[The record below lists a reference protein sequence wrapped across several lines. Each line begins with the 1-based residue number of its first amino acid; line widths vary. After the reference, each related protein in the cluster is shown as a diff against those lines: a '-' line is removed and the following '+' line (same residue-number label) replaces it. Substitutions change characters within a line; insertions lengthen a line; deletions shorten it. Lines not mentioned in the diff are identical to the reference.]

1 MKILQVQMQFKVDS
15 ALMFLNPKTS
25 PIERGWSQKKCN

>member
-15 ALMFLNPKTS
+15 APMSLNPKTS
-25 PIERGWSQKKCN
+25 HLEIGWS